1 MVHNLSLPSIT
12 TRSSMK
18 TDQQAF
24 YVETGR
30 RIAKQRRERG
40 VTQEDLAL
48 AIGLTRTSVTNIERG
63 RQKLLL
69 HTLADIA
76 AKLDTSL
83 ASLLPE
89 GDTPSTESF
98 DKVVKSLPEPER
110 KFVLAGVKAVRPGS
124 PKQ

>member
-1 MVHNLSLPSIT
+1 M
-12 TRSSMK
+12 
-18 TDQQAF
+18 TDPKQF
-24 YVETGR
+24 YEEVGR
-30 RIAKQRRERG
+30 RIGRIRRTRRI
-40 VTQEDLAL
+40 TQESLAA

-76 AKLDTSL
+76 ASLDTSL

-89 GDTPSTESF
+89 RDTPSNESF
-98 DKVVKSLPEPER
+98 DKAVKSLPEPER

-124 PKQ
+124 TSQ